1 MSEESETA
9 LLMSAQAGDLRAME
23 HLLTR
28 YEARVYRYALRMCG
42 NDPDARDVAQETL
55 LTAFRNLAGFRGEA
69 QLSTWLYQV
78 ARSHWIKQRRRGKW
92 EPAPTDYADERAAR
106 DVPDDRS
113 PLDHRTHARQVTE
126 VIQAAMNTLSDD
138 FREAL
143 VLRDVEELTAE
154 EAADVVGIEV
164 GALKS
169 RLHRARLQLKKSLA
183 AVLEDQREGLDCPGL
198 KDALSAYA
206 FSDIDQAACIQIE
219 THMEGCV
226 RCTEACDSL
235 RRTVSL
241 CRAIP
246 GGDVPAPVKAAVRQA
261 LGTPS

>member
-1 MSEESETA
+1 MAEASETE
-9 LLMSAQAGDLRAME
+9 LLASAQAGDLRAVE
-23 HLLTR
+23 RLLAR

-55 LTAFRNLAGFRGEA
+55 LTAFRNLSGFRGEA

-92 EPAPTDYADERAAR
+92 EPGPSDYVDERAAQ

-113 PLDHRTHARQVTE
+113 PADQRTHARQVTE
-126 VIQAAMNTLSDD
+126 VIQAAMNTLGDD

-154 EAADVVGIEV
+154 EAAAVVGIEV

-169 RLHRARLQLKKSLA
+169 RLHRARLQLKQSLA
-183 AVLEDQREGLDCPGL
+183 AVLEDQRGGFDCPGL
-198 KDALSAYA
+198 KDTLAAYA
-206 FSDIDQAACIQIE
+206 LSDIDQAACVQIE
-219 THMEGCV
+219 SHMDGCI
-226 RCTEACDSL
+226 RCTEACDAL
-235 RRTVSL
+235 KRTVSL

-246 GGDVPAPVKAAVRQA
+246 GGDVPTPVKAAVRQA
-261 LGTPS
+261 LGTSG